1 MPQGI
6 HSSYNLTIENLNFK
20 MNTEISSVIEFRH
33 RKKMFALRGLL
44 PMLILMFL
52 ACVLMSWALPNH
64 SDLFIVLANALLFIS
79 GMLFVIMA
87 KRYYRCPACEKV
99 VVPTKEDGTPSDVSF
114 SIAYKPKVC
123 PYCSVPLR

>member
-1 MPQGI
+1 
-6 HSSYNLTIENLNFK
+6 

-33 RKKMFALRGLL
+33 RKKMFAARGLL
-44 PMLILMFL
+44 PMLLLMFA
-52 ACVLMSWALPNH
+52 ACVLMSWALHNH
-64 SDLFIVLANALLFIS
+64 SDLFIVLANVLLFIS

-99 VVPTKEDGTPSDVSF
+99 VVPTKDDGTPSDVSF
-114 SIAYKPKVC
+114 AIAYKPKVC